1 MNPGL
6 EDALFGELLEAGGQV
21 TRTLL
26 LHQPI
31 TPERWRRI
39 REHFGEGE
47 IPEILGENPGL
58 CMEAAEG
65 VIERGSPGLLRRMAA
80 NEHLPGAL
88 LERLAERRELR
99 PVLAANPALPAETLR
114 HLYADE
120 ELREALAA
128 NPATPPEL
136 LGELFET
143 GEFRYHQ
150 ALAANPSTPMEI
162 LHQLKTDH
170 RLWLILQKNETFVRE
185 ANREMGMR

>member
-1 MNPGL
+1 
-6 EDALFGELLEAGGQV
+6 
-21 TRTLL
+21 
-26 LHQPI
+26 
-31 TPERWRRI
+31 
-39 REHFGEGE
+39 
-47 IPEILGENPGL
+47 
-58 CMEAAEG
+58 
-65 VIERGSPGLLRRMAA
+65 
-80 NEHLPGAL
+80 
-88 LERLAERRELR
+88 
-99 PVLAANPALPAETLR
+99 LAANPALPVETLR
-114 HLYADE
+114 QLYGDE

-185 ANREMGMR
+185 ANRETGMR